1 MLITSIFS
9 SFLIGVMIISQPIS
23 IESTTIRTSIFGVI
37 FCFICIFGILAALF
51 PKQCSSTFHGKKY
64 TYVRQDPSIKS
75 KKNQFKKSSTIF
87 NMKIAHGHHI
97 MCEEFSHHELQILDK
112 TFCIGCYGLLSGA
125 ILSLSGMISY
135 IFRLWLINEYT
146 FNFFLWVG
154 IIGVNLGLIKPL
166 LTKLKQRMIRY
177 LLEVLF
183 VFGVFSLLVTIDVAL
198 KNLMVDLYL
207 VLLSLYWLWTKIT
220 VTRWDHDKTCRVC
233 GYKC

>member
-1 MLITSIFS
+1 MLITSILS

-23 IESTTIRTSIFGVI
+23 FESPTIRTSIVGVI
-37 FCFICIFGILAALF
+37 FCIICIFGILAALF
-51 PKQCSSTFHGKKY
+51 PKQCSSTFHGKNDINVK
-64 TYVRQDPSIKS
+64 QGPLIKS
-75 KKNQFKKSSTIF
+75 RKNQFKKSSTIF
-87 NMKIAHGHHI
+87 NMKIVHGHHTT
-97 MCEEFSHHELQILDK
+97 CEEFSHHELQILDK

-135 IFRLWLINEYT
+135 IFGLWFINEYT
-146 FNFFLWVG
+146 FNFFLWLG
-154 IIGVNLGLIKPL
+154 ILGVNLGLIKPL

-183 VFGVFSLLVTIDVAL
+183 VLGVFVLLVTVDLVL
-198 KNLMVDLYL
+198 KNLMIDLYL

-220 VTRWDHDKTCRVC
+220 VTRWDHDKTCKVC